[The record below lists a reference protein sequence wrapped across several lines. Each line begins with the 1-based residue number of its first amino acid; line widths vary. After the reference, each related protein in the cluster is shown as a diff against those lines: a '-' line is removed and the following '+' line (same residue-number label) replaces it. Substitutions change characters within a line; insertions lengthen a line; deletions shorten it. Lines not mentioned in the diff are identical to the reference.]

1 MSNLSEQDIY
11 DSITKDFVVHDFD
24 SFYKLIR
31 ERHKDFISDETANIN
46 FDDNSLLKGKYML
59 HKYTWDSLPDID

>member
-24 SFYKLIR
+24 AFHKLIR
-31 ERHKDFISDETANIN
+31 ELNRNFMSDETANIN
-46 FDDNSLLKGKYML
+46 FDNNSISKGKNML
-59 HKYTWDSLPDID
+59 HNFNWDSLPDID